1 MRRYLKELGPTTFSD
16 LAAMVALYRPGPKEH
31 IPSFIRAKHGLEPI
45 QYPHPVLSG
54 ILEETYGVIVYQD
67 QVLFIVQAFAG
78 YSLGEADIVRKAMGK
93 KIPQIMRKER
103 ERFIKGAKLKGFSS
117 EVAQEVFNL
126 IEPFAGYA
134 FNKAHSVSYAMIAY
148 QNAYLKANYTIEYI
162 VSLLMTNTGQQEK
175 VAAAVAE
182 CHRLGI
188 VVLPP
193 DVNKSDLSFSIEHN
207 NGEQAIRFG
216 LADIKN
222 VGTNAIT
229 PIIDSRREGGVF
241 KSIEDLCRRVDLRG
255 ISRRVIESLI
265 KAGAMDSLND
275 RGALLQNIDRIMS
288 LAQREQKLRETG
300 QSTMFDLWGESV
312 PMPLPSLEME
322 AVSIPQKEK
331 LIWEKGLLGVY
342 LSEHPFAQVARQL
355 VSDATALCG
364 QIDNEMVGQTV
375 IVAGTLT
382 SVRQLTTKN
391 QRPFAASVLED
402 LTGSIEVTCWPEVYQ
417 RTEGLWAEE
426 NILLVQGKVKARGD
440 SIQLVCEHARQY
452 HPDMVEIPPEVQSQ
466 KPRQM
471 LIKISQTE
479 NEQNDLGRF
488 HRILEIVKGYIGQDE
503 VHLVISTKEG
513 AVNLEMPNLKTMY
526 CQELHEQL
534 AELIGEEGFVMG
546 NSNN

>member
-1 MRRYLKELGPTTFSD
+1 
-16 LAAMVALYRPGPKEH
+16 MVEDEFLQE
-31 IPSFIRAKHGLEPI
+31 
-45 QYPHPVLSG
+45 
-54 ILEETYGVIVYQD
+54 LEERLEENRKIAKQSVLPKQLYGVASYLGFHTFRGL
-67 QVLFIVQAFAG
+67 VL
-78 YSLGEADIVRKAMGK
+78 
-93 KIPQIMRKER
+93 
-103 ERFIKGAKLKGFSS
+103 
-117 EVAQEVFNL
+117 
-126 IEPFAGYA
+126 
-134 FNKAHSVSYAMIAY
+134 
-148 QNAYLKANYTIEYI
+148 

-175 VAAAVAE
+175 VVTAVAE
-182 CHRLGI
+182 CQRLGI

-193 DVNKSDLSFSIEHN
+193 DVNKSDLSFSIEYN

-222 VGTNAIT
+222 VGTNAVI
-229 PIIDSRREGGVF
+229 PIIESRREGGVF

-265 KAGAMDSLND
+265 KAGAMDPLYD

-288 LAQREQKLRETG
+288 LAQREQKLRESG
-300 QSTMFDLWGESV
+300 QSTMFDLWGENV

-322 AVSIPQKEK
+322 AVSISQKEK
-331 LIWEKGLLGVY
+331 LICEKSLLGVY

-375 IVAGTLT
+375 VVAGSLT
-382 SVRQLTTKN
+382 TVRQLTTKN
-391 QRPFAASVLED
+391 QRSFVSSVLED

-417 RTEGLWAEE
+417 RTEDLWAEE

-440 SIQLVCEHARQY
+440 SIQLVCEHVRQY
-452 HPDMVEIPPEVQSQ
+452 NPNMIEDRQEVQFH

-488 HRILEIVKGYIGQDE
+488 HRVLEIVKGYIGQDE
-503 VHLVISTKEG
+503 VRLVILTSEG

-526 CQELHEQL
+526 CQQLHDQL
-534 AELIGEEGFVMG
+534 TELIGEEGLEITDM
-546 NSNN
+546 NN